1 MPQYTIGIDYGSL
14 SARAVLAEVSTGREA
29 ASAEMAYP
37 HAVMDRE
44 LPCGTKL
51 EADWALQHPQ
61 DFLDVLEHVLKTL
74 SAQVDPKDVV
84 GIGLD
89 CTASTALPV
98 YADGTP
104 LCFDEAFRSHPHAY
118 IKMWKHHGAQEQARR
133 MTELAQKRQE
143 SWMGLYGGIVNAEW
157 YLPKLLEILEKA
169 PEVYH
174 TMAHFVE
181 AADWL
186 VWQLTG
192 KLTRSEALL
201 GYKAFYAGSFPD
213 KSFFAQL
220 NPAFENAVEEK
231 VDGPMLPLGSCAG
244 YLTEEAAKRYGLRA
258 GIPVAVGNIDAHV
271 CLPAVG
277 IDGPG
282 KLLAI
287 VGTSTCHIVMGEKAV
302 PVPGMSGAVKNGV
315 LPGYAAYEA
324 GQSCVGDHFHWFERN
339 CAGSAI
345 EQEAKEKG
353 LSVQGLLTEKASALR
368 PGESGLLALDWWNG
382 NRSIL
387 ADTDLTG
394 MMLGMTLQTRPEE
407 IYRALIEATAYGAR
421 IILESYRESGV
432 PVEAFYASGGVAMKN
447 ALAMQIYADVL
458 QMPVHVADTAQGPA
472 LGSAIFAAAAAGIY
486 PDAAHGARAMGAKIA
501 RTYEPDPQHAA
512 IYEKLYQE
520 YKTLHDYFGRGEN
533 PVMKT
538 LKALRRPS

>member
-14 SARAVLAEVSTGREA
+14 SGRAVLVDVSNGREI
-29 ASAEMAYP
+29 ASSQLEYP
-37 HAVMDRE
+37 HAVMERE

-51 EADWALQHPQ
+51 GADWALQHPQ
-61 DFLDVLEHVLKTL
+61 DFLDVLDKVLPELVEK
-74 SAQVDPKDVV
+74 ANPEEIV

-104 LCFDEAFRSHPHAY
+104 LCFDETFRSHPHAY
-118 IKMWKHHGAQEQARR
+118 VKMWKHHGAQEQAKR
-133 MTELAQKRQE
+133 MTELAVKRQE
-143 SWMGLYGGIVNAEW
+143 LWLSLYGNIVNAEW
-157 YLPKLLEILEKA
+157 YFPKLLEILEKA

-174 TMAHFVE
+174 AMAHFVE
-181 AADWL
+181 VADWL

-192 KLTRSEALL
+192 KLSRSAGLL
-201 GYKAFYAGSFPD
+201 GYKAFYTGTFPD
-213 KSFFAQL
+213 SSFFAQL

-231 VDGPMLPLGSCAG
+231 VSGPVLPLGACAG
-244 YLTEEAAKRYGLRA
+244 FLTKEAAKRYGLKA

-271 CLPAVG
+271 CLPAAGV
-277 IDGPG
+277 DGPG

-287 VGTSTCHIVMGEKAV
+287 IGTSTCHIVMGEKAV
-302 PVPGMSGAVKNGV
+302 PVPGMSGAVMDGV

-324 GQSCVGDHFHWFERN
+324 GQSCVGDHFHWFERT
-339 CAGSAI
+339 CAGSAV
-345 EQEAKEKG
+345 EKEAAEKG
-353 LSVQGLLTEKASALR
+353 LSVQGLLTQKASVLR

-382 NRSIL
+382 NRSVL

-394 MMLGMTLQTRPEE
+394 LMLGMTLQTTPEE

-421 IILESYRESGV
+421 VILESYRECGV
-432 PVEAFYASGGVAMKN
+432 AVNSFFASGGVAMKN

-486 PDAAHGARAMGAKIA
+486 PDAACGAQAMGAKIA
-501 RTYEPDPQHAA
+501 RTYEPDPKACEV
-512 IYEKLYQE
+512 YEQLYQE
-520 YKTLHDYFGRGEN
+520 YKILHDLFGRGGN
-533 PVMKT
+533 DVMKK
-538 LKALRRPS
+538 LKALRCAN